1 MTSRTMIP
9 SVARVTFNFTDLG
22 QRLHA
27 LAPQGAAAS
36 VPQSHRMPM
45 HLPGAARIRAR
56 QIRNAD
62 LPAVAD
68 LLTRGFASRP
78 LRFWLRLLACLAG
91 RSAPAELPRYGYL
104 LEGDGAIVGA
114 ILLIFSTSQRD
125 GADAIRCNVS
135 SWYVD
140 AGFRGYASLLVSKAL
155 SHPNVTYLNITPA
168 PHTLPLVEAQGYSQY
183 SKGIF
188 VAAPALQL
196 RSTGRN
202 GRVVPAE
209 SHAPAKAEGLEHEML
224 LEHADYGCVSLWC
237 ET

>member
-9 SVARVTFNFTDLG
+9 SVARVTLNFTDLV
-22 QRLHA
+22 QRRHA
-27 LAPQGAAAS
+27 LTTQDAAAS

-104 LEGDGAIVGA
+104 LEGDG
-114 ILLIFSTSQRD
+114 
-125 GADAIRCNVS
+125 
-135 SWYVD
+135 
-140 AGFRGYASLLVSKAL
+140 
-155 SHPNVTYLNITPA
+155 
-168 PHTLPLVEAQGYSQY
+168 
-183 SKGIF
+183 
-188 VAAPALQL
+188 
-196 RSTGRN
+196 
-202 GRVVPAE
+202 
-209 SHAPAKAEGLEHEML
+209 
-224 LEHADYGCVSLWC
+224 
-237 ET
+237 